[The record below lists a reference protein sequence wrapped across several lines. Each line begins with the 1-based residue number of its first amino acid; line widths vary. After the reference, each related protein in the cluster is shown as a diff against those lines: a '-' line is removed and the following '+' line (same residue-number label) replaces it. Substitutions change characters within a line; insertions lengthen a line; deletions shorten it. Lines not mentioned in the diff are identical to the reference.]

1 MNKRQI
7 PLTLLFLFF
16 AVLPIWM
23 SPTSA
28 DKSLAEEI
36 VGRYYLGQNI
46 SDSDGRLR
54 ESIVIEQEIYTLEDG
69 KESKTTAYLFMKDAD
84 TYLVYMKNERNESIC
99 YLYRGDRQWVY
110 RENLRNPM
118 RVNMSQ
124 NVSGA
129 ANLGD
134 LIGIDILQ
142 DFDLEEIEEV
152 SGGYD
157 LKYLRG
163 RSSYPYPSI
172 VIESRGE
179 NGDISGIEYQGL
191 GGRSMRRVDL
201 LDYKTI
207 AGNHRIPTW
216 RITNLV
222 TDMEDMTEIRYL
234 SIKPIDIPG
243 SYFSPNGNALGHF
256 LKWSEGVLN

>member
-1 MNKRQI
+1 MNKRYI
-7 PLTLLFLFF
+7 LFTAIILLL
-16 AVLPIWM
+16 AVFPTWS
-23 SPTSA
+23 SPSPA

-36 VGRYYLGQNI
+36 VGKYYLGQNI
-46 SDSDGRLR
+46 SDNDGNLK
-54 ESIVIEQEIYTLEDG
+54 ESIIIEQEIYTLENG
-69 KESKTTAYLFMKDAD
+69 KESLVTAYLFMKNAD

-99 YLYRGDRQWVY
+99 YLYRGDKQWVY

-124 NVSGA
+124 NVSGS

-142 DFDLEEIEEV
+142 DFDLGEV
-152 SGGYD
+152 KKTTDGYD
-157 LKYLRG
+157 LTYLRN
-163 RSSYPYPSI
+163 RSSYPYPTI

-179 NGDISGIEYQGL
+179 RANITGIEYQGL

-201 LDYKTI
+201 LDYRTI
-207 AGNHRIPTW
+207 SGNHRIPTW

-222 TDMEDMTEIRYL
+222 TNTEDLTEIRYL

-243 SYFSPNGNALGHF
+243 SYFSPNGSALGHF
-256 LKWSEGVLN
+256 LKWSEGVIN